1 MSNELEQLKISY
13 ETLGMSPEDI
23 AADRDLDL
31 GAVKAG
37 LMQCSSVYRRDCGQ
51 KESSEDV
58 LNFSDDDLVAV
69 NKVIKEIALGSED
82 DNLRLKAAIY
92 IRDDKKG
99 RNEVQKAVSGM
110 NFNILQFNQYMQKA
124 RQMSD
129 GIRGAI
135 ENGGTVNV

>member
-1 MSNELEQLKISY
+1 MNNELEQIKVSF

-23 AADRDLDL
+23 AADRELDL
-31 GAVKAG
+31 ASVKAA
-37 LMQCSSVYRRDCGQ
+37 LLQCSPKFRKLSNQAPETD
-51 KESSEDV
+51 EH

-92 IRDDKKG
+92 IRDDKRG
-99 RNEVQKAVSGM
+99 RKDVQKAVGGM
-110 NFNILQFNQYMQKA
+110 GINILQFNQYMQKA

-129 GIRGAI
+129 GLRGAL
-135 ENGGTVNV
+135 NGGTVDV